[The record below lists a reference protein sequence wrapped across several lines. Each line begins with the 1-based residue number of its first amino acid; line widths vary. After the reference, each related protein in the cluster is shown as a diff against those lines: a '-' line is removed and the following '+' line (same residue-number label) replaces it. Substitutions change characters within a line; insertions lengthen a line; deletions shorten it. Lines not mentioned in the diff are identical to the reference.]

1 MHSGTCSVDDSCYNK
16 VTSLKC
22 GHLMTVTWHI
32 PRLGRWAGRELYGGG
47 VYNSFGSEADCH
59 GSASGFKKVWMLP
72 VLADQSLSWTQTAA
86 GGSDVEKAS
95 GWAYVEFNQLARAQ
109 WRGKGDLIAQFL
121 LALVIGKTRD
131 ALIVKL
137 LDYLIE
143 EKSCPPDLQI
153 LNALIVFT
161 TKPALYYVHD
171 WKKPQIS
178 SWDHSRKMYLHV
190 PDPTLAIYILDRGA
204 TQ

>member
-1 MHSGTCSVDDSCYNK
+1 MV
-16 VTSLKC
+16 L
-22 GHLMTVTWHI
+22 L
-32 PRLGRWAGRELYGGG
+32 L
-47 VYNSFGSEADCH
+47 
-59 GSASGFKKVWMLP
+59 ASGFKKVWMLP

-178 SWDHSRKMYLHV
+178 SWDHSRKMYLVHNCMC
-190 PDPTLAIYILDRGA
+190 LILPSQYTYLIEVQHSKYPPHIICRITCAWNLIDYFQQVGVI
-204 TQ
+204 